1 MEYNLITNIESCHIQ
16 LPHLLYYSH
25 VPSIVVSLFF
35 GIFVYF
41 KSGRSLLGKLLLLI
55 SLTFSIWTVFN
66 LITWVTF
73 DGRIYSFSWSFFEVL
88 AVMLYFFT
96 LYFTYVFIEE
106 KDISFKTKLF
116 FSVLVLPV
124 IVAFPWYYTTGVDV
138 TECNAIMNDN
148 FLYYVYALKIAISLG
163 MIFLL
168 LSKYIKYRGEKIKKN
183 KVALVGIG
191 SLFFLLSF
199 GSTQYL
205 TDFIFNNY
213 YDPEFYGILAMNVFI
228 GFLAFLIVRY
238 KAFDIKLLGAQAL
251 VVALVILIGSQFAFI
266 NNPTNKILNGIT
278 LALSVVFGWFL
289 IRSVKNEVRR
299 KEELQLMS
307 DKLARANDQLRKLDN
322 AKSEFISIA
331 SHQLRTPL
339 TAIKGFISLL
349 LEGSYGAV
357 ETKIRDVLNKI
368 YLSNERLI
376 QLVEDLLNISRIE
389 SGRMEYKFVLGDI
402 VKLVNDLQD
411 TFMITAKNRGLSL
424 TFAVP
429 KEEIPPVEMDQA
441 KIREVASNL
450 IDNSLK
456 YTQKGGVTVS
466 VTQNGGAVRVIVSD
480 TGIGI
485 PKENLPYLFSKFSRG
500 KDTSR
505 LHAEGTGLGLYVG
518 KNLVEMHHG
527 KVWAESDGPNRGSRF
542 IVELPLRQPVDK

>member
-1 MEYNLITNIESCHIQ
+1 MDLNLITNIAECHIEA
-16 LPHLLYYSH
+16 PHILLYSH
-25 VPSIVVSLFF
+25 YPAAIVALLL
-35 GIFVYF
+35 GIFVYIKNTKYLPAKILLF
-41 KSGRSLLGKLLLLI
+41 SFVSFSL
-55 SLTFSIWTVFN
+55 WVVFD
-66 LITWVTF
+66 LITWINPHSGIIMFTWSIMNILEPLIF
-73 DGRIYSFSWSFFEVL
+73 FSL
-88 AVMLYFFT
+88 LYFA
-96 LYFTYVFIEE
+96 YVYIS
-106 KDISFKTKLF
+106 KDDMSLKTKLF
-116 FSVLVLPV
+116 F
-124 IVAFPWYYTTGVDV
+124 I
-138 TECNAIMNDN
+138 
-148 FLYYVYALKIAISLG
+148 
-163 MIFLL
+163 LL
-168 LSKYIKYRGEKIKKN
+168 L
-183 KVALVGIG
+183 AP
-191 SLFFLLSF
+191 LFFLAPLDVNLVKFNIVSCESIQGDFINYVYFLDLFFSSLVITYLLISYRKTDKESRKQVFYLSF
-199 GSTQYL
+199 GLILFLLAFSWSNIFGNITTNWEITQYGL
-205 TDFIFNNY
+205 FGM
-213 YDPEFYGILAMNVFI
+213 PVFI
-228 GFLAFLIVRY
+228 AFLAYLIV
-238 KAFDIKLLGAQAL
+238 KFQAFNVKLLGAQAL

-466 VTQNGGAVRVIVSD
+466 VTQNGSAVRVIVSD